1 MKKSIHNLSLKQID
15 LLIALIAKVLECRPD
30 IRDLIAKGIPQDFFS
45 PQTLLTVASST
56 AFNCKGIFKK
66 PNTGENAPIVVDTSK
81 LAAAAEGFDL
91 QTAEN
96 DPQNVSS
103 TGDSDKTLSA
113 PQNPLKNLPRAAGS
127 NFLRPQDFKTIDALP
142 QELAKES
149 TVLKYASAIR
159 NEEGI
164 SFTVKG
170 KEIVKAAP
178 KSTFGERAY
187 NNRLYAKHLRNF
199 NAALEQFPYA
209 ICFTKTAPEE
219 FNILN
224 NEIDHTVFQKEVS
237 SALARFRKN
246 FQAAYF
252 AGFEYGKEGH
262 LHCHGIIFLK
272 SLPRGMKQDEKVAP
286 LDTNSKKVLSR
297 YLDFKD
303 FERVEWL
310 DKSRAQEWFNYCHKY
325 TRCNAT
331 QLFQAR
337 KTDNKEF
344 FNKAMEHFRN
354 QMFCQRYS
362 IKQWIGSSSKGLGL
376 SSVKNGDILEAPVQ
390 TSVEKPVKNDDVSET
405 TIMLEKF
412 ANRQCTDKEGFL
424 ALKTA
429 IEMVFPC
436 ATLERYIVNE
446 SYTPSK
452 VSKLAQWRDKALKG
466 SKIKSCNCLFKQL
479 YFASLDVVEKSV

>member
-1 MKKSIHNLSLKQID
+1 MSLKQIN
-15 LLIALIAKVLECRPD
+15 LLLALIVRVLECRPD
-30 IRDLIAKGIPQDFFS
+30 IHSLVAKGIPQGFFAS
-45 PQTLLTVASST
+45 QTLLTAASST

-66 PNTGENAPIVVDTSK
+66 PNTDENAPIVVDTSK
-81 LAAAAEGFDL
+81 LATTTGGFDP
-91 QTAEN
+91 QTTEN
-96 DPQNVSS
+96 DPQNVSN
-103 TGDSDKTLSA
+103 TGGGDKTLST
-113 PQNPLKNLPRAAGS
+113 PQNPLKNLPRVAGN
-127 NFLRPQDFKTIDALP
+127 NFLKPQDFKTIDALP

-149 TVLKYASAIR
+149 IILKYASAIR

-170 KEIVKAAP
+170 KEVVKAAP

-219 FNILN
+219 FDILN
-224 NEIDHTVFQKEVS
+224 DEIDHTVFQKEVL

-246 FQAAYF
+246 FRAAYF

-272 SLPRGMKQDEKVAP
+272 SLPRGMKQDEKVAS
-286 LDTNSKKVLSR
+286 LNTNSKKVLSR

-331 QLFQAR
+331 QLFQAQ
-337 KTDNKEF
+337 KTGNEEF
-344 FNKAMEHFRN
+344 FNKAVEHFKN
-354 QMFCQRYS
+354 QMFCQRYG
-362 IKQWIGSSSKGLGL
+362 IKQWVGSSSKGLGL
-376 SSVKNGDILEAPVQ
+376 SSVKNDDILEAPVQ
-390 TSVEKPVKNDDVSET
+390 TSIEKPVKNDDVSEIA
-405 TIMLEKF
+405 IMLEKF

-452 VSKLAQWRDKALKG
+452 VSKLAQWRDKALKS

-479 YFASLDVVEKSV
+479 YFASLDAAEKSV